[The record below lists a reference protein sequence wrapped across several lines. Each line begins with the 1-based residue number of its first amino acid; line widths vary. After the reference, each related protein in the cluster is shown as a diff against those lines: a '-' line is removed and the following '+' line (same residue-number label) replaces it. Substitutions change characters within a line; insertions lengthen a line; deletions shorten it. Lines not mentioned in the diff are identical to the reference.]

1 MTLGARHGV
10 GDWWCGL
17 HWLALLQGL
26 HGRKVLAEAGC
37 LSICIDNFS
46 TGQKRLVK
54 RGSIAPRNYD
64 SHLRSSPEILSGPA
78 LMTVSRKY
86 SCLSQA

>member
-1 MTLGARHGV
+1 MTLG
-10 GDWWCGL
+10 
-17 HWLALLQGL
+17 QGTVL
-26 HGRKVLAEAGC
+26 VTGGAGYIGSHRRKALAEAGC
-37 LSICIDNFS
+37 LSICFDNFS

-54 RGSIAPRNYD
+54 WVSIAPRNSD
-64 SHLRSSPEILSGPA
+64 SHLRSSPEILSVPA